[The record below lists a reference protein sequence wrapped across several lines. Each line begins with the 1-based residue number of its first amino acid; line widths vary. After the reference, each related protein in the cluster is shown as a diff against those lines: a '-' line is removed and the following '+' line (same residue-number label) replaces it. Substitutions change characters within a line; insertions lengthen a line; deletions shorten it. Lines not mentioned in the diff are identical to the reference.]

1 MIERRNSFGFPNKAL
16 HTLRVS
22 SNFCGQHLDRHSALQ
37 LGRVLRQIHLA
48 HTALAN
54 LRADFI
60 AADFCADGEGHFR
73 WVILWLQSHA
83 LHKFREAWVR
93 MKRIHVRICFDKRQ
107 VEGTLSIGPVKPFHR
122 SIVVS

>member
-37 LGRVLRQIHLA
+37 LGRVLREIHLA
-48 HTALAN
+48 HPAPAN

-73 WVILWLQSHA
+73 WVILWLQSPLPWARRYQCRTLPTRVA
-83 LHKFREAWVR
+83 LP
-93 MKRIHVRICFDKRQ
+93 
-107 VEGTLSIGPVKPFHR
+107 SIQSR
-122 SIVVS
+122 